1 MGNHY
6 DPRDEDEDDCTLSDL
21 GERIKINIAK
31 TDAYEVGETF
41 YKIKRDLLHVESDV
55 IGGKSIDILRTI
67 AQQLRDMEKA

>member
-6 DPRDEDEDDCTLSDL
+6 DPRDEDKDDCTLSDL

-31 TDAYEVGETF
+31 TDAYEIGDAF
-41 YKIKRDLLHVESDV
+41 YKIKRNLLHVESDV

-67 AQQLRDMEKA
+67 VQLLRDMEKA